1 LLENVSP
8 ALILVPIVMVK
19 VKITARNAQLV
30 LISSRT
36 SSVSPA
42 HARLALLQPHLIHS
56 DVKPILAMLP
66 AHNARDQR
74 IVIVPLVH
82 QTTISSMVSAK
93 SEPAMNPASNATR
106 LLIQKRA
113 HHALPELLSKPTNH
127 ALAQLEISNN

>member
-56 DVKPILAMLP
+56 DVKHIP
-66 AHNARDQR
+66 ATIHARHAKDLMTM
-74 IVIVPLVH
+74 IVPHV
-82 QTTISSMVSAK
+82 QMTTI
-93 SEPAMNPASNATR
+93 
-106 LLIQKRA
+106 
-113 HHALPELLSKPTNH
+113 
-127 ALAQLEISNN
+127 